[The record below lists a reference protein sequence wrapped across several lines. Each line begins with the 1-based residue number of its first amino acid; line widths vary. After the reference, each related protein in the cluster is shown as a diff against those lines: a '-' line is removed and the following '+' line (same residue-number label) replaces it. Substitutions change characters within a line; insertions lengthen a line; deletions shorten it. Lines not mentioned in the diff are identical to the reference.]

1 MSGRPAA
8 HWVCEQA
15 EVVSRPAPSGTIE
28 APGADT
34 VNGNAA
40 GAAAGANGNAAGAA
54 AGANGNAAGAA
65 AGAVDRFA
73 DGVEDAARVIA
84 GSLRSL
90 RPPGDMPPLR
100 EWQTAI
106 YDQLT
111 GPTGVQ
117 PGADGDGGGPA
128 AVLAGPAEVLTG
140 ATDEFTDALD
150 TAADV
155 LRRRLSG

>member
-1 MSGRPAA
+1 MNGSG
-8 HWVCEQA
+8 
-15 EVVSRPAPSGTIE
+15 
-28 APGADT
+28 
-34 VNGNAA
+34 A
-40 GAAAGANGNAAGAA
+40 GAAIGP
-54 AGANGNAAGAA
+54 
-65 AGAVDRFA
+65 VDRFA

-111 GPTGVQ
+111 GPAGGQLGADGVDGANAVDGVR
-117 PGADGDGGGPA
+117 PGADGDEGGSA
-128 AVLAGPAEVLTG
+128 AVLAGPAEVLAG
-140 ATDEFTDALD
+140 ATDDFTDALD